1 MLSLQTVKL
10 VKILKERPLP
20 EKIAKELESLKLNPN
35 NYVFVDYDITCPIG
49 HRRYMDRI
57 CLKDEWEALKSTG
70 CELEYIDHDK
80 IIPND

>member
-10 VKILKERPLP
+10 VKVLKERPLP
-20 EKIAKELESLKLNPN
+20 EKIAKELKSLKLNPS

-49 HRRYMDRI
+49 HRHYTDRI

-70 CELEYIDHDK
+70 YELEYVDYDK
-80 IIPND
+80 VIPND

>member
-10 VKILKERPLP
+10 VKVLKERPLP
-20 EKIAKELESLKLNPN
+20 ERVAKEIKSLKLNPN

-49 HRRYMDRI
+49 HRHYTDRI
-57 CLKDEWEALKSTG
+57 CLKDEWEVLKSTG
-70 CELEYIDHDK
+70 YELEYVDHDK